1 MICLIRF
8 HPDKSVT
15 MLNLYY
21 DELIGKI
28 ANYEGKK
35 YLMFDDYALY
45 KVLDNIKNRH
55 WNI

>member
-55 WNI
+55 